1 MILKT
6 LTSMRGMG
14 GARQGAEKDGEN
26 VPSVSTRRRDSQMKR
41 RDLFF
46 SE

>member
-14 GARQGAEKDGEN
+14 GARQGDEKDGEK
-26 VPSVSTRRRDSQMKR
+26 VPSVSKGEGT
-41 RDLFF
+41 LT
-46 SE
+46 